1 MSPDHDA
8 VASEI
13 HEHLNT
19 YIKLADQ
26 KASILLTAQFAFLGL
41 FANALRTLL
50 PETGTLFHG
59 VAILTALVGLIGIG
73 FAGWVIYPRTD
84 PPAEDGDGFIFW
96 GDILEHGSATS
107 YRDAFTQLDEDGLH
121 AEVVRENYALADI
134 AETKYTYLRWALRC
148 TAAMLILAF
157 AAGGLYII

>member
-13 HEHLNT
+13 YEHLNT

-59 VAILTALVGLIGIG
+59 VAILTALSGFIGIICAG
-73 FAGWVIYPRTD
+73 FVIYPRTQ
-84 PPAEDGDGFIFW
+84 PPANNDAGFIFW
-96 GDILEHGSATS
+96 EDILDHSSSTA
-107 YRDAFTQLDEDGLH
+107 YNDAFTELNETALRDELV
-121 AEVVRENYALADI
+121 AENYALAEI
-134 AETKYTYLRWALRC
+134 TETKYRYLRWALRF
-148 TAAMLILAF
+148 TAAMLVCAF
-157 AAGGLYII
+157 AAGGLYIT